1 MALEIPPPDALP
13 VIAASSSSSKVSSAI
28 SFGLLFVSVIFAI
41 AGQLT
46 LKSAMAPE
54 RIGRIGTAQV
64 SRPAETM
71 IKALK
76 EPLLWAGLT
85 LFGVSA
91 LFWLI
96 VLSRVPLSV
105 AYPVVGLSYIVIVAL
120 ARFVLHESVPPLRWV
135 GVGIVALGIAVIGL
149 SSKSVS
155 GP

>member
-1 MALEIPPPDALP
+1 MALEVPPPEALP
-13 VIAASSSSSKVSSAI
+13 VIAASSSSKVSSVI
-28 SFGLLFVSVIFAI
+28 SFALLFVSVIFAI
-41 AGQLT
+41 AGQFT

-64 SRPAETM
+64 SNPTETV

-76 EPLLWAGLT
+76 EPLLWVGLT

-105 AYPVVGLSYIVIVAL
+105 AYPIVGLSYIVVVAL
-120 ARFVLHESVPPLRWV
+120 SRFLLHESVPPLRWV
-135 GVGIVALGIAVIGL
+135 GAGIVALGIAIIGF